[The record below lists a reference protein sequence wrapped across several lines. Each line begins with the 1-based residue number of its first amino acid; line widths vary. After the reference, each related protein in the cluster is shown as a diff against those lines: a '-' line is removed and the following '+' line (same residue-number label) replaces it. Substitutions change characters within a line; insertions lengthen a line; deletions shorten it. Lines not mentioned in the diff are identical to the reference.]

1 MNFMFAALLIV
12 VTSLGEL
19 EGGPDKY
26 IDVPDKY
33 IVSFCVQYKNEQLI
47 VNVFSVGHMEM
58 LGRRRKLSMP
68 SSCATE
74 SESINKRL
82 KT

>member
-47 VNVFSVGHMEM
+47 VIFLVLDTWNCWAGEET
-58 LGRRRKLSMP
+58 
-68 SSCATE
+68 C
-74 SESINKRL
+74 
-82 KT
+82 